1 MIKAWLLSTRLLL
14 PHSCLYKE
22 RMRGRN
28 TACIMLINKKF
39 KRRPYET
46 NLSLVTIIISFGR
59 NNTLEL
65 EKRGKGGKKKQKH
78 TVEGSEKQIH

>member
-1 MIKAWLLSTRLLL
+1 
-14 PHSCLYKE
+14 
-22 RMRGRN
+22 
-28 TACIMLINKKF
+28 MLINKKF